1 LAFEVQAFRAVPF
14 FCVHLALAMVR
25 ALSAVA
31 TFTVRV

>member
-1 LAFEVQAFRAVPF
+1 MHRVRWVPF
-14 FCVHLALAMVR
+14 FCVHVALAMVR